1 MSNLLHADL
10 TYKLRGI
17 GFRIHSALGPG
28 HLEED
33 YERALLWALQNEGI
47 PFENQPDISIDYK
60 GWQVG
65 LYRPDLTFV
74 DRALIVDLKA
84 TTQIEALHKAQV
96 LSYLRVTD
104 AELGM
109 IMNFGG
115 ASMQF
120 ERLPNFMGNRQ
131 PASYPLN
138 IGEGFLFPKL
148 TNQIIDA
155 LQMVH
160 VTLGPGF
167 LHQVYRR
174 AARREMMLRLINFD
188 YIKELP
194 LRFEQCEIR
203 QRPTRLFHIEQK
215 LLVATVALR
224 SVGEEH
230 LATLRWAMKQLDCQ
244 LGLIANFYPTE
255 LEVRFARSG

>member
-17 GFRIHSALGPG
+17 GFRIYNALGPG
-28 HLEED
+28 HLEDD
-33 YERALLWALQNEGI
+33 YERALLWALQNEGVA
-47 PFENQPDISIDYK
+47 FENQPDIPVDYK

-65 LYRPDLTFV
+65 LYRPDLTFSN
-74 DRALIVDLKA
+74 RALILDLKA
-84 TTQIEALHKAQV
+84 TAQIEPLHKAQV

-120 ERLPNFMGNRQ
+120 ERLPNFMDRRKPNACRFEVQ
-131 PASYPLN
+131 
-138 IGEGFLFPKL
+138 EGLLYAKL
-148 TNQIIDA
+148 TNQIIDV
-155 LQMVH
+155 LQTVH

-174 AARREMMLRLINFD
+174 STQREMMLRMINFD

-203 QRPTRLFHIEQK
+203 QRPTRLFHVEEK
-215 LLVATVALR
+215 LLVATVALQ

-244 LGLIANFYPTE
+244 LGLIAN
-255 LEVRFARSG
+255 SG